1 MNIFKIHIHNFRL
14 LREFS
19 MDLEEDLSLVIGK
32 NNTGKTSIL
41 SVLDKFL
48 NEKSKFSYDDFNIEF
63 KKELVSLIEQETL
76 PEEFNP
82 IGIKMKLFIQ
92 YGERD
97 NLSNVSRLLMDLDP
111 NNNVI
116 VLGFEFTLN
125 YTDFLKL
132 KSDLFVFRS
141 NESAKKAN
149 ALEKEVEYEER
160 GLKDF
165 LQKEV
170 GNYFKIQKKSFEYR
184 LDTEEV
190 NEENFIDLEKEA
202 IGIKDVISFKYI
214 SARRD
219 VTNKEVD
226 KTLSRQTSNLYKK
239 REDSSE
245 KNQATEDFKDQL
257 AGTDRVLT
265 EIYGNLFNEVID
277 KVKNFG
283 GVKIN
288 ESDIAI
294 ISTLQHRELLEG
306 NTTVVYTHD
315 EHKLPEHYNG
325 LGYMN
330 LISMIF
336 EIEIIVQEFKRD
348 KDKKPADINLLFIEE
363 PEAHTHPQMQYVF
376 IKNIKELLGDGIKR
390 DDGENRILQY
400 IITTHSSHIVADSDF
415 DDIKYLKIQSTN
427 NVTAKNLKD
436 LKKEYAIDTDQYEF
450 LKQYLTISRAEIFF
464 ADKAILIEGDTERI
478 LIPTFM
484 RKIDIEEKAR
494 LEAENAKD
502 DFLPLLSQNI
512 SIVEVGAYSQ
522 IFEKFIQFLGIKGII
537 ITDID
542 SKGDLGKRDDD
553 GRVILQACRV
563 TTGIETSNTALM
575 HFLPGISWEQL
586 KALNIEQRIISV
598 GNSKLCICYQQE
610 EGDYHARSFE
620 DSFIHINRTFI
631 NNNRDKFQGVQNR
644 KLFDAATNDAY
655 ELAEKCIKKKTH
667 FALDILYHSDDKFS
681 NWEIPEY
688 IKKGLLWLKKD

>member
-1 MNIFKIHIHNFRL
+1 MIKLYR
-14 LREFS
+14 
-19 MDLEEDLSLVIGK
+19 
-32 NNTGKTSIL
+32 
-41 SVLDKFL
+41 DKP
-48 NEKSKFSYDDFNIEF
+48 
-63 KKELVSLIEQETL
+63 LIC
-76 PEEFNP
+76 
-82 IGIKMKLFIQ
+82 I
-92 YGERD
+92 
-97 NLSNVSRLLMDLDP
+97 
-111 NNNVI
+111 
-116 VLGFEFTLN
+116 
-125 YTDFLKL
+125 
-132 KSDLFVFRS
+132 
-141 NESAKKAN
+141 
-149 ALEKEVEYEER
+149 
-160 GLKDF
+160 
-165 LQKEV
+165 
-170 GNYFKIQKKSFEYR
+170 
-184 LDTEEV
+184 
-190 NEENFIDLEKEA
+190 
-202 IGIKDVISFKYI
+202 
-214 SARRD
+214 
-219 VTNKEVD
+219 
-226 KTLSRQTSNLYKK
+226 KK

-436 LKKEYAIDTDQYEF
+436 LNKEYAIDTDQYEF

-575 HFLPGISWEQL
+575 HFLPGVSWEQL

-610 EGDYHARSFE
+610 EGAYHARSFE

-644 KLFDAATNDAY
+644 KLFDVATNDAY

>member
-19 MDLEEDLSLVIGK
+19 MDLEVDLSLVIGK

-542 SKGDLGKRDDD
+542 SKGDLGKRDDN